1 MPPQTLIYSNEE
13 EIVMNAT
20 KFMLWGTGTAWLSI
34 ASIVGFAAP
43 GVAQLNQSDITG
55 TNVFESYAPDFF
67 EFEGLDPALAERAEE
82 LSQELDEAN
91 RACAESQASAASF
104 PRRFARG
111 PGNSSGVCVSPACQR
126 LNQLMDEARSLI
138 AQVEAQRAEINRSGE
153 GRPW

>member
-1 MPPQTLIYSNEE
+1 
-13 EIVMNAT
+13 MNAV
-20 KFMLWGTGTAWLSI
+20 KFMLWGTGSAWLSV

-43 GVAQLNQSDITG
+43 SMAQLNQSDITG

-82 LSQELDEAN
+82 LSQELDQAN
-91 RACAESQASAASF
+91 QACIDSQATAANL

-111 PGNSSGVCVSPACQR
+111 ASRASGVCVSPACQR

-138 AQVEAQRAEINRSGE
+138 AQVEAQREEINRSGE